1 MPKRQQARGR
11 NRTGS
16 KTSIWLALAVA
27 LGLHAILLL
36 LPMSRQIPQ
45 SASSPAQIELQLT
58 TFSPQQP
65 APQVPEPPT
74 EPDPEIVP
82 PEAIAEAEEMIAE
95 VKPEIIQAEFPPDPL
110 MDAQPNEFADLSES
124 ERSRITSSI
133 LSAQFITRESE
144 ADKIFGKPLEL
155 PGSDV
160 RKEFHFPTRPN
171 MISMLDQPMP
181 DLPFAYTPG
190 LVRFAYDPGMRGD
203 LQRFW
208 DVITPEFGWR
218 TDNGTEV
225 RCVWVLV
232 IVGCGWK

>member
-1 MPKRQQARGR
+1 MRERQQARGR

-16 KTSIWLALAVA
+16 RTSIWLALAAA
-27 LGLHAILLL
+27 LGLHAIVLL
-36 LPMSRQIPQ
+36 LPISRQFPPTE
-45 SASSPAQIELQLT
+45 SSPAQIELQLT
-58 TFSPQQP
+58 TFSPQQA
-65 APQVPEPPT
+65 APQVPETPT
-74 EPDPEIVP
+74 EPEPKIVP
-82 PEAIAEAEEMIAE
+82 PDVSPEPEEGIAE
-95 VKPEIIQAEFPPDPL
+95 VKPEVIQPEPPPDPL
-110 MDAQPNEFADLSES
+110 IEMQVNEFADLSES
-124 ERSRITSSI
+124 ERSQITRSI
-133 LSAQFITRESE
+133 LSAQFITQESE
-144 ADKIFGKPLEL
+144 ADKLFGKPLEL

-160 RKEFHFPTRPN
+160 QKEFHYPIRPN

-190 LVRFAYDPGMRGD
+190 LVRFAYDPGVRGD

-225 RCVWVLV
+225 RCIWVLV